1 MRASRSI
8 SSINKQRIFFLV
20 LDGVELLDLAGP
32 AQVFDVAGTLGAPYS
47 LHFCASSP
55 QVRSAQGLSLGQLE
69 LLPTIR
75 SSDVVL
81 VAGIALEKLN
91 QPILDENTHHWL
103 LNAHTVGAAIASV
116 CTGAVVL
123 GEAGLLEGRR
133 CTTHWA
139 VVEDLQQRYPTA
151 CVLDSV
157 LYVSDRGVT
166 TSAGIA
172 SGIDMALSLVE
183 QQHGPRL
190 AAETARYMVVYLR
203 RNGSQL
209 QQSIYLEYRNHLH
222 PAVHHVQNWLAEH
235 AIEPV
240 ALAELAQVANM
251 SVRSFSRAFK
261 DATGLTP
268 VQYQQRLRLEVAA
281 TLLNN
286 SELSIEAIA
295 ARCGFDDPRHFRR
308 LWQRHFGVSPSA
320 TRKQQTK
327 PPADGSPLRR
337 SIFPEVSTHKIGEMY
352 DSSQ

>member
-75 SSDVVL
+75 SSDVVF

-116 CTGAVVL
+116 C
-123 GEAGLLEGRR
+123 
-133 CTTHWA
+133 
-139 VVEDLQQRYPTA
+139 
-151 CVLDSV
+151 
-157 LYVSDRGVT
+157 
-166 TSAGIA
+166 
-172 SGIDMALSLVE
+172 
-183 QQHGPRL
+183 
-190 AAETARYMVVYLR
+190 
-203 RNGSQL
+203 
-209 QQSIYLEYRNHLH
+209 
-222 PAVHHVQNWLAEH
+222 
-235 AIEPV
+235 
-240 ALAELAQVANM
+240 
-251 SVRSFSRAFK
+251 
-261 DATGLTP
+261 
-268 VQYQQRLRLEVAA
+268 
-281 TLLNN
+281 
-286 SELSIEAIA
+286 
-295 ARCGFDDPRHFRR
+295 GFDAPRHFRR

-327 PPADGSPLRR
+327 PPADGSPLPR

-352 DSSQ
+352 DSSQRNIRGADAIAALRYEGLCPSASLFHQSFSDCLSQWFSD